1 MSIQA
6 IRATAVLTIMLWAK
20 VAATNLGLGGAKLEA
35 GGRAPEDTYQKSD
48 EEVSEEAKVSQ
59 DRAQR
64 MVNNDLENIPYTMV
78 MAWGSMFCIYF
89 GGDEDVRD
97 QQAKAHVVLYS
108 LFVASRIGHSYTYA
122 KGLSV
127 PRTAAW
133 FLGFLCSFG
142 LGING
147 AVASFRITA
156 IESPAATTSRLEGT
170 LHSMSY

>member
-1 MSIQA
+1 MGDVVNSTIQA
-6 IRATAVLTIMLWAK
+6 VRATAVLTILLWTK
-20 VAATNLGLGGAKLEA
+20 VVATNLGLGGAKLLA
-35 GGRAPEDTYQKSD
+35 GSRAPEDKYQKSA

-89 GGDEDVRD
+89 GGDVDVRD
-97 QQAKAHVVLYS
+97 QQALAHIVLYT
-108 LFVASRIGHSYTYA
+108 LFVVSRIGHSYTYA
-122 KGLSV
+122 MGLSV

-133 FLGFLCSFG
+133 VLGLLCSFG

-147 AVASFRITA
+147 AVAAFRI
-156 IESPAATTSRLEGT
+156 S
-170 LHSMSY
+170 